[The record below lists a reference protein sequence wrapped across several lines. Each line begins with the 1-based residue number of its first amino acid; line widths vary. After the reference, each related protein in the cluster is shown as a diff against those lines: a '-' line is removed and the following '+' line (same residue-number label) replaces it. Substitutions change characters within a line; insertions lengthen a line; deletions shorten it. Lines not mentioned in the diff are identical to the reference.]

1 MNATI
6 VILLFSF
13 LFIMSGLYS
22 YYLRKEQE
30 DNHCLIIGDVYRESV
45 ITYYEYIG
53 HGIFIQYD
61 LKQSDPRKLILLVT
75 TIGEC
80 VKIPKNSKDFLK
92 VKKEIFDKILK
103 YRQEE
108 SIRQYIKF
116 PNKTTLWQ

>member
-30 DNHCLIIGDVYRESV
+30 DDHCLIIGDVYRKSV
-45 ITYYEYIG
+45 VTYYEYIG

-75 TIGEC
+75 TIEEC
-80 VKIPKNSKDFLK
+80 VKISKNNEEFLRT
-92 VKKEIFDKILK
+92 KKKILDKIAEYK
-103 YRQEE
+103 QKEA
-108 SIRQYIKF
+108 IRQYYIF
-116 PNKTTLWQ
+116 HE

>member
-30 DNHCLIIGDVYRESV
+30 DNHCLIIGDVYKESV
-45 ITYYEYIG
+45 VTYYEYIG

-80 VKIPKNSKDFLK
+80 VKISKNNEEFLRT
-92 VKKEIFDKILK
+92 KKKIFDKIAEYK
-103 YRQEE
+103 QKEA
-108 SIRQYIKF
+108 IRQYYIF
-116 PNKTTLWQ
+116 HE

>member
-22 YYLRKEQE
+22 YYFKKEQE
-30 DNHCLIIGDVYRESV
+30 DDQYLIVGDVYRESV
-45 ITYYEYIG
+45 VTYYEYIG
-53 HGIFIQYD
+53 HGVFIQYD

-80 VKIPKNSKDFLK
+80 VKIPKNSKDFLN
-92 VKKEIFDKILK
+92 VKKKIFDKILK
-103 YRQEE
+103 YKQEE
-108 SIRQYIKF
+108 FIRQYIKI
-116 PNKTTLWQ
+116 PQ

>member
-22 YYLRKEQE
+22 YYFKKEQE
-30 DNHCLIIGDVYRESV
+30 DDQYLIVGDVYRESV
-45 ITYYEYIG
+45 VTYYEYIR
-53 HGIFIQYD
+53 HGVFIQYD

-80 VKIPKNSKDFLK
+80 VKIPKNSKDFLN
-92 VKKEIFDKILK
+92 VKKKIFDKILK
-103 YRQEE
+103 YKQEE
-108 SIRQYIKF
+108 FIRQYIKI
-116 PNKTTLWQ
+116 PQ